1 MKKAIQNIYLVEYL
15 NILDS
20 GPLKGER
27 RISASTP
34 GRAITKLKK
43 LKEDMVVEACTARL
57 LFGGQ

>member
-20 GPLKGER
+20 GPLMGER
-27 RISASTP
+27 KICASTP

-43 LKEDMVVEACTARL
+43 LKEGMVVEACTARL
-57 LFGGQ
+57 LLEGK